1 MSGQYWIVVAPLRG
15 DAPISLLPEGGGR
28 PLICVFNSEQLAL
41 AYIEQHPKQ
50 APLHVRGPTSREHI
64 VSVLEPR
71 DISHV
76 LLNPTYPPLTSQLRD
91 INNL

>member
-1 MSGQYWIVVAPLRG
+1 MLLLAFCPKPAAAPY
-15 DAPISLLPEGGGR
+15 
-28 PLICVFNSEQLAL
+28 LICVFNSEQLAL
-41 AYIEQHPKQ
+41 AYIEQHPEQ
-50 APLHVRGPTSREHI
+50 APLYVRGPTSREHI